1 MSPVPDADEAIAFVT
16 IQNPI
21 LTGRTR
27 IDAAVAVDD
36 AFVEVDEDGLFT
48 IELNLEE
55 GPNIIEVLAS
65 VVGEDELSLVL
76 IISYEPE
83 G

>member
-1 MSPVPDADEAIAFVT
+1 MTVRNPV
-16 IQNPI
+16 

-36 AFVEVDEDGLFT
+36 DFVEVDEDGLFT

-65 VVGEDELSLVL
+65 VVGEDELSFVL

-83 G
+83 E